1 MKKLLIVLL
10 VVALSLFNMSVMA
23 ADDKVEISFCVGDA
37 TLMINGSEVTV
48 EKPYVV
54 GEGVTLVPIR
64 VITEAFGAKVDWI
77 DETQTVKLEYPDVNI
92 TIQIGN
98 PVAEVNGKAEK
109 LLAPPELTE
118 SGYTMIPLRFISE
131 NFGAVVSYDDA
142 TEKITVVKEK
152 SEQGETVKGAADSKY
167 VGDSYYGWSM
177 ENPRDMMMDYRSFD
191 GSDTSFT
198 DDSNKI
204 YIDVYKLEN
213 QEDYDFENYYN
224 EIKMTF
230 DGYTL
235 VKAEKNTK
243 DSNLKWMHF
252 SAKDKVEYYDFYH
265 YVTPDYIFEVT
276 GNFSNEDTK
285 SRDAYIAILSTF
297 ECKYRQDDIYD
308 LSEIKDGFRNF
319 ESEYLKLSF
328 NVPENFYMASSEDSE
343 SNFEF
348 YENSDGGSSMHMVV
362 YSKSDVESS
371 EKLAIRD
378 HDHNKQ
384 LINEDLVQKFT
395 DVYKK
400 DYSKRSAYQYEYL
413 MKTKSYEEYKRD
425 VFFEVGDYV
434 YNMSVEIR
442 LPKEDYMTYV
452 DKIINSI
459 DTQPLDVEEV
469 GVLINSIPEATGV
482 IKGKVGKLNFEVPNV
497 YMTGGKS
504 DTYAAYVGSINGVT
518 LSVGSNG
525 AADANATEIKKA
537 MRNAIAAMGSEYEVE
552 TIAQVNEKVI
562 NGYKYYYFT
571 VSASDEESTMYM
583 SQYVVVHKDT
593 MYSIIIGC
601 PELSYSKSTKAEID
615 NIIKSFKF
623 E

>member
-1 MKKLLIVLL
+1 MKKLFAILL
-10 VVALSLFNMSVMA
+10 VVVLSMLSLSVVA
-23 ADDKVEISFCVGDA
+23 AGDKVEISFCVGDA

-98 PVAEVNGKAEK
+98 PIAEVNGRAEK

-142 TEKITVVKEK
+142 TEKITVVKDK

-177 ENPRDMMMDYRSFD
+177 ENPRDMAMNYRSFD
-191 GSDTSFT
+191 GCETSFT
-198 DDSNKI
+198 DDTNKI
-204 YIDVYKLEN
+204 YIDVFELES

-224 EIKMTF
+224 EMKMTF

-235 VKAEKNTK
+235 VKAEKNNK

-252 SAKDKVEYYDFYH
+252 SAKTKVDYYDFYH
-265 YVTPDYIFEVT
+265 YVTPDYIFEITVKL
-276 GNFSNEDTK
+276 SNEDAK
-285 SRDAYIAILSTF
+285 SRDAYLAILATF

-308 LSEIKDGFRNF
+308 LSEIKDGFRKF
-319 ESEYLKLSF
+319 ESDYLKLSF
-328 NVPENFYMASSEDSE
+328 DVPENFYMASSEDSE
-343 SNFEF
+343 SRFEF
-348 YENSDGGSSMHMVV
+348 YENGDGGSSIHMVV
-362 YSKSDVESS
+362 YSKSDVESA
-371 EKLAIRD
+371 EKLATRD

-384 LINEDLVQKFT
+384 LINEELVQKFT

-400 DYSKRSAYQYEYL
+400 DYSKKSAYEYEYL
-413 MKTKSYEEYKRD
+413 IKTRSYEEYNRD

-434 YNMSVEIR
+434 YNMSVAMR
-442 LPKEDYMTYV
+442 LPKEDHSAYV

-469 GVLINSIPEATGV
+469 GVLLNSIPETTGV
-482 IKGKVGKLNFEVPNV
+482 IKAKVGKLNFEVPNI
-497 YMTGGKS
+497 YMAGAKS
-504 DTYAAYVGSINGVT
+504 DTYAAYVGSTNGVT
-518 LSVGSNG
+518 MTVTSNG

-537 MRNAIAAMGSEYEVE
+537 MRNAIASMGSEYDVE

-571 VSASDEESTMYM
+571 VSASDEKSTMYM
-583 SQYVVVHKDT
+583 SQYVVVYKDT
-593 MYSIIIGC
+593 MYSVVIGC
-601 PELSYSKSTKAEID
+601 PEFSYSKSTKAEID
-615 NIIKSFKF
+615 NIIKSLKF